1 MCVCLVCHSSHKNPG
16 GRVMGQALGDVY
28 IFGISV
34 IPYNNPMNLKFIIL
48 QMQRLSLGG
57 DEDLRDSQEQ
67 N

>member
-1 MCVCLVCHSSHKNPG
+1 
-16 GRVMGQALGDVY
+16 MGQALGDVY